1 MFPPRFFIAA
11 QNFPLFFISH
21 LFLFAPKLF
30 SQIPQV
36 ILLDFSWIGF
46 AFAHYPFML
55 QILMFLNFV
64 LAIES
69 LILFVKGSMI
79 I

>member
-1 MFPPRFFIAA
+1 MRV
-11 QNFPLFFISH
+11 
-21 LFLFAPKLF
+21 F

-69 LILFVKGSMI
+69 LILFVKGSLI